1 MNRSADLK
9 YMEELFTSI
18 KSSSHGSH
26 TEELRNIQRIIKR
39 RYDLNV
45 VINIVK
51 NDNLQFFG
59 MSVYPS
65 EDIIDKMVDSMIQEK
80 RMELLE
86 DLWGKNKDWIIDIDS
101 MLLYDSRI
109 NANPAEIVAVLLHE
123 IGHTVRSNEIP
134 QRVGRVVKYSY
145 MNLPISVK
153 KVFQWQKA
161 RRVLGFT
168 IIEACSNK
176 NFHSKGVRE
185 EVAADKFVIKEGY
198 GNDLLTF
205 INKLIAKSGNKL
217 VDRPEAEMDKEVESI
232 MTWVVNNVAEL
243 DFRKNILNKQLQA
256 QALQT
261 RSPFV
266 RGFINRIRSQFY
278 GDTTDHYRNRMIEQD
293 AKNDF
298 HKYTIVTE
306 AFKDLFNRYGKIEK
320 VTNNDIDMILIEA
333 NRIQNENDR
342 VYVLELVY
350 SKMDIIDL
358 SLDLLSNPD
367 TADRVQVT
375 KSKLLEQKKELMDVR
390 KQIMSLK
397 FPPKNYDLI
406 VSYPS
411 GYEG

>member
-18 KSSSHGSH
+18 KSNSHGSH
-26 TEELRNIQRIIKR
+26 SDELRNIQRIIKR

-45 VINIVK
+45 EINIVK
-51 NDNLQFFG
+51 NENLQFFG
-59 MSVYPS
+59 MSIYPS
-65 EDIIDKMVDSMIQEK
+65 EDVIDKMVDEMIKGK
-80 RMELLE
+80 RMEVLE
-86 DLWGKNKDWIIDIDS
+86 DLWGKNKNWVIDIDS
-101 MLLYDSRI
+101 LLLYDTRI
-109 NANPAEIVAVLLHE
+109 NANPSEIVAVLLHE

-134 QRVGRVVKYSY
+134 QRVGRIVKYSY
-145 MNLPISVK
+145 MHLPINVK
-153 KVFQWQKA
+153 KVFQWYKA
-161 RRVLGFT
+161 RKVLGFT

-176 NFHSKGVRE
+176 NFHAKGVRE

-217 VDRPEAEMDKEVESI
+217 IDRPESEMEKEIETI
-232 MTWVVNNVAEL
+232 MTWVVSNVAEL
-243 DFRKNILNKQLQA
+243 DFRKNVLNKNLQA
-256 QALQT
+256 QILQN
-261 RSPFV
+261 RSPFI
-266 RGFINRIRSQFY
+266 RSYIDKIRSQFY
-278 GDTTDHYRNRMIEQD
+278 GDTTDQYRSMMIQEGSI
-293 AKNDF
+293 KE
-298 HKYTIVTE
+298 HRKYTVTTE
-306 AFKDLFNRYGKIEK
+306 AFKNLFNRYGKIEK

-350 SKMDIIDL
+350 AKMDIIDL
-358 SLDLLSNPD
+358 SLDLLSNSD

-375 KSKLLEQKKELMDVR
+375 KSKLLEQQKELMDVR

-397 FPPKNYDLI
+397 FPPKNYELI